1 MRYVD
6 TSLLVAALLNE
17 RSTPSAQR
25 WLGEQPAGELAISDW
40 VITEF
45 SAALSMKLRT
55 GELEPPHRSE
65 VLAFFTRLVEASFQ
79 VLPVSRPDFQ
89 AAARFAD
96 QYLTGLRAGDALH
109 LAIAAKR
116 GASLHTL
123 DKRLAEAGQAL
134 GVDTAL
140 LADE

>member
-17 RSTPSAQR
+17 TGTPAAQR
-25 WLGEQPAGELAISDW
+25 WLSEQPAGELAISDW

-55 GELEPPHRSE
+55 GELQPRDRSE
-65 VLAFFTRLVEASFQ
+65 VLAFFVRLVEASLR
-79 VLPVSRPDFQ
+79 VLAVSRLDFQ
-89 AAARFAD
+89 TAARFSD

-109 LAIAAKR
+109 LAIASNH

-123 DKRLAEAGQAL
+123 DKRLAEAGQAF
-134 GVDTAL
+134 GVDAL
-140 LADE
+140 LLAE

>member
-17 RSTPSAQR
+17 KSTAVAQR
-25 WLGEQPAGELAISDW
+25 WLGGQPAGELAISDW

-55 GELEPPHRSE
+55 GELEPPQRNE
-65 VLAFFTRLVEASFQ
+65 VLAFFTRLTEISFH
-79 VLPVSRPDFQ
+79 VLPVSRPDFRT
-89 AAARFAD
+89 AARFAD
-96 QYLTGLRAGDALH
+96 QYATGLRAGDALH
-109 LAIAAKR
+109 LAIASHH

-123 DKRLAEAGQAL
+123 DKRLVEIGQAI
-134 GVDTAL
+134 GVDAAL
-140 LADE
+140 VGV

>member
-17 RSTPSAQR
+17 KGTPAAQR
-25 WLGEQPAGELAISDW
+25 WLSEQPAGELAISDW

-55 GELEPPHRSE
+55 GELQPPHR
-65 VLAFFTRLVEASFQ
+65 VEASLH
-79 VLPVSRPDFQ
+79 VLPVSRLDFQ
-89 AAARFAD
+89 TAARYSD

-109 LAIAAKR
+109 LAIASNY

-123 DKRLAEAGQAL
+123 DKRLAEAGQVF
-134 GVDTAL
+134 GVDALL
-140 LADE
+140 LAD